1 VRDIDDADVIRPEP
15 AQRLEQP
22 LDVGLGQGR
31 GRLVKDQN
39 FRLDRERPADP
50 DQRALSGGQCGY
62 RRVRVN
68 VAAEDGERGRR
79 RLAHLPPGN
88 DPELRARI
96 AGLNRDVFGDRHP
109 LDEPEILVDERNR
122 SGRSSLRL
130 PAADPDLAR
139 VGFVHARQNLD
150 QGRLAGAVLSEQRMH
165 LAATD
170 VEVDL
175 IEGQSRGEMLD
186 DAPHL
191 QKGRRIAGSGL
202 LGNLHDGAPSSVLI
216 LRRPLP

>member
-1 VRDIDDADVIRPEP
+1 
-15 AQRLEQP
+15 
-22 LDVGLGQGR
+22 
-31 GRLVKDQN
+31 
-39 FRLDRERPADP
+39 
-50 DQRALSGGQCGY
+50 
-62 RRVRVN
+62 
-68 VAAEDGERGRR
+68 
-79 RLAHLPPGN
+79 
-88 DPELRARI
+88 
-96 AGLNRDVFGDRHP
+96 
-109 LDEPEILVDERNR
+109 
-122 SGRSSLRL
+122 LRL